1 MNDLLIIFLVLLV
14 LLTLISTMGGS
25 IYSKEKFEEEEEEEV
40 SEPFWQEEDPV
51 EHPKDVDTAV
61 PEFSPIETFEEEEEA
76 ETQQEPSQSVEGEIV
91 EGFDGDMYAAY

>member
-25 IYSKEKFEEEEEEEV
+25 IYSKEKFVEEEEEV

-61 PEFSPIETFEEEEEA
+61 PEFSPIETFEEEA